1 MIHGIHQIQGF
12 DAMQRQDREQLSD
25 RIIRKA
31 LSLGASLAG
40 TAAIR
45 SVQCT
50 PSHRSAGDL
59 KWPEGV
65 RSAVILAL
73 HHPRKEPSLDWWDQ
87 RAGKT
92 PGNRKLTRIV
102 GALGEW
108 LKGELAVT
116 AFAVPYWVEDGGI
129 FLKEAGVSAGLG
141 VIGRNNLLITPRF
154 GPRVRLRA
162 LLVDVD
168 LHDGGGLEF
177 DPCGACPAPCRQAC
191 PEQAFGSGSYER
203 SRCRRQL
210 EKDQRNPYRILDIG
224 SMTYSIEC
232 IKYCRACE
240 LACPVAG

>member
-1 MIHGIHQIQGF
+1 
-12 DAMQRQDREQLSD
+12 MQRHGHEQISN

-45 SVQCT
+45 SIRCT
-50 PSHRSAGDL
+50 PSHRRSAGDL
-59 KWPEGV
+59 QWPKEAS
-65 RSAVILAL
+65 SAVILAL
-73 HHPRKEPSLDWWDQ
+73 HHPPKEPSLDWWDN

-92 PGNRKLTRIV
+92 PGNRQLTRIV
-102 GALGEW
+102 GALCEW
-108 LKGELAVT
+108 LAGELGLA
-116 AFAVPYWVEDGGI
+116 AFPVPYAVEDGGI

-162 LLVDVD
+162 LLVGAD
-168 LHDGGGLEF
+168 LQDGQRPDF
-177 DPCGACPAPCRQAC
+177 DPCAGCPAPCRQAC
-191 PEQAFGSGSYER
+191 PQQAFSSGSYDR

-210 EKDQRNPYRILDIG
+210 EKDQRNPYRILDAS

-240 LACPVAG
+240 LACPVAI